1 LEQFIKCRNAYV
13 TTGRVK
19 ARVSKARLGLHVVY
33 VGVGTFDPLPHLHA
47 HILPPPLFRWRKDVG
62 TEKSYAICHQMF
74 FPEQLLKAESQMAT
88 GCHRFV

>member
-1 LEQFIKCRNAYV
+1 MLELAHLTHYHTYMLIFY
-13 TTGRVK
+13 
-19 ARVSKARLGLHVVY
+19 
-33 VGVGTFDPLPHLHA
+33 PHLC
-47 HILPPPLFRWRKDVG
+47 LDERKDVG